1 MEELLNAFLRSVS
14 NDNVRMSEQDIKTF
28 LKYFPDKTLITPEVL
43 QIIREASRA
52 RFGHQ
57 VVGVVDTQM
66 DFSADGDF
74 AYLIPKTGFIR
85 LYLEYTKQLEAP
97 IEFQFFCSIAVMAQA
112 VGRRVYVARGNH
124 CIYPPTPLILVAPS
138 GICRKSSAVQL
149 AVKLAREVEIPVLAN
164 KITPE
169 DFIRQLQASHRGAS
183 PLISAPELSVL
194 IGRQKYNMG
203 LIEILTDL
211 LDCPDHWESGTIM
224 RGRTELKN
232 VTLGLIGAS
241 TPNWLKSSVPIEAF
255 AGGFMSRLLLV
266 VKTDT
271 PRDIPSP
278 PQLDTDLWEGL
289 KQFLINLIAQDPVAM
304 PLTKE
309 ATEWYHT
316 WYMAHRKQVR
326 NAGDDK
332 VGYYAR
338 KSDHLIRLAMNLQI
352 SRGMFTLTPI
362 ALEEAD
368 AIFHWLEENTPAVIK
383 LLLANEHGQVAT
395 TIIQLLRKE
404 GGHVPR
410 IQILR
415 DAIKHFSPRLVQ
427 EAIATLHAT
436 EQIGRYESRTGED
449 VLFLKDWSDQ

>member
-1 MEELLNAFLRSVS
+1 MEELLNAFLRSVG
-14 NDNVRMSEQDIKTF
+14 NHNVRMSELDVNTF
-28 LKYFPDKTLITPEVL
+28 LKHFPNKDLLTPAVM
-43 QIIREASRA
+43 QTIREASRE
-52 RFGHQ
+52 RFGHP
-57 VVGVVDTQM
+57 VVGVVDNDM
-66 DFSADGDF
+66 DFIEDGPF
-74 AYLIPKTGFIR
+74 AYLIPKTGFVR

-97 IEFQFFCSIAVMAQA
+97 IEFQFFCALSVMAQA
-112 VGRRVYVARGNH
+112 VGRRQYVARGNH
-124 CIYPPTPLILVAPS
+124 CIFPPTPIILVAPS

-169 DFIRQLQASHRGAS
+169 DFVRQLQASHRGAS

-224 RGRTELKN
+224 RGRTELKD

-255 AGGFMSRLLLV
+255 AGGFMSRLLLI

-278 PQLDTDLWEGL
+278 PTLNTNLWNQL
-289 KQFLINLIAQDPVAM
+289 QAFLINLMTIEREIKFTDD
-304 PLTKE
+304 
-309 ATEWYHT
+309 ATAWYHK
-316 WYMAHRKQVR
+316 WYMLHRKQTR
-326 NAGDDK
+326 AAGDDK

-352 SRGMFTLTPI
+352 SRGEHLITPI

-368 AIFHWLEENTPAVIK
+368 AVFHWLEENTPAVIK
-383 LLLANEHGQVAT
+383 LLLSNEHGQVAT

-404 GGHVPR
+404 GGHAPR
-410 IQILR
+410 TQVLR
-415 DAIKHFSPRLVQ
+415 DAVKHFSPRLVQ

-436 EQIGRYESRTGED
+436 EQIGRYDGRVGD